1 MTAPKAQR
9 ILDQLPSFKEKAQF
23 LSFTS
28 PFSYMSMIAKPTFE
42 SASLSGSDVLIWI
55 GLRAGLPPA
64 HVAHKCARNKQPVTT
79 ALSLEHAMGYCG
91 QDGRRLQS
99 KRHYDIRDITTDW
112 LSKILG
118 HQNVQGER
126 RRDNDHTFGD
136 RVTLVSNLPTFTKKQ
151 GILPSSFTPC
161 FADLFVTLAGVAYAA
176 DVVVSHPTDHCRARA
191 ADRAPMATV
200 RGHYADAL
208 SKSKHAKYSASYDYE
223 PRFMQPLAFDS
234 YGCPARDTSTF
245 LALVLK
251 HAAARDPTSKKHEML
266 ADYTAR
272 VSTSLVRNTALMV
285 RSYRQRCAGA

>member
-42 SASLSGSDVLIWI
+42 SACLTGSDVLIWL

-64 HVAHKCARNKQPVTT
+64 RVAHKCTRNKQAVTT
-79 ALSLEHAMGYCG
+79 ATSLEHSMGLCG
-91 QDGRRLQS
+91 WDGRRLHS
-99 KRHYDIRDITTDW
+99 RRHYDIRDITTDW

-126 RRDNDHTFGD
+126 RRDHDHSFGD
-136 RVTLVSNLPTFTKKQ
+136 RATLVSNLPTFTKKQ
-151 GILPSSFTPC
+151 GILPTSFAPC
-161 FADLFVTLAGVAYAA
+161 FADLFVTLAGVGFAA
-176 DVVVSHPTDHCRARA
+176 DVVVSHPVDQLVRV
-191 ADRAPMATV
+191 ADRAPMASS
-200 RGHYADAL
+200 RGHYADTL
-208 SKSKHAKYSASYDYE
+208 SKSKHAKYSASYDFE
-223 PRFMQPLAFDS
+223 PRFLQPLAFDS
-234 YGCPARDTSTF
+234 YGCPSRDTSTF

-251 HAAARDPTSKKHEML
+251 HAAVRDPTSKKHEML

-272 VSTSLVRNTALMV
+272 VSTSLIRNTAHMV